1 MDTLNIPNTDLNPSV
16 LCLGTANIGVR
27 NTEAEAHA
35 LFDAFVSHGGAF
47 IDTARV
53 YSNWIPGELN
63 RSERII
69 GDWLAKRRDRDRLI
83 IATKGGHFNLE
94 DRIPRLSAEELET
107 DLSGSLHKLQ
117 TDYIDLYWL
126 HRDDINRPVAELLDI
141 LHAFQQAGKIRHYAC
156 SNWTPERIQEANACA
171 QKKGYSGVLT
181 LSKMPPDLVEAGIG
195 LPQYDQEGR
204 VLRTDYGDITLLNCY
219 FPSGT
224 TGDVRQEVKMNFLA
238 DFYEWVLELRKSRP
252 NIIIVGDYN
261 IAHNE
266 IDIHDPKGNKKS
278 SGFLPEE
285 RAWMDLWFANGFIDT
300 FRYKYP
306 ERVGYSWWTFRA
318 NARANNKG
326 WRIDYISVTA
336 PLKDAIYDAGLLPE
350 VVHSDH
356 CGIWLVLK

>member
-1 MDTLNIPNTDLNPSV
+1 MKRILSYNLNGIRSALSKGLIEWLDTEN
-16 LCLGTANIGVR
+16 
-27 NTEAEAHA
+27 
-35 LFDAFVSHGGAF
+35 F
-47 IDTARV
+47 
-53 YSNWIPGELN
+53 
-63 RSERII
+63 
-69 GDWLAKRRDRDRLI
+69 
-83 IATKGGHFNLE
+83 
-94 DRIPRLSAEELET
+94 
-107 DLSGSLHKLQ
+107 
-117 TDYIDLYWL
+117 
-126 HRDDINRPVAELLDI
+126 DI
-141 LHAFQQAGKIRHYAC
+141 LCFQETKAQADQVDLTPFLERGFYP
-156 SNWTPERIQEANACA
+156 NWHSA

-306 ERVGYSWWTFRA
+306 DRVGYSWWTFRA

-326 WRIDYISVTA
+326 WRIDYISVTT
-336 PLKDAIYDAGLLPE
+336 PLKDAIHDAGLFPE
-350 VVHSDH
+350 IVYSDH
-356 CGIWLVLK
+356 CGVWLTLA